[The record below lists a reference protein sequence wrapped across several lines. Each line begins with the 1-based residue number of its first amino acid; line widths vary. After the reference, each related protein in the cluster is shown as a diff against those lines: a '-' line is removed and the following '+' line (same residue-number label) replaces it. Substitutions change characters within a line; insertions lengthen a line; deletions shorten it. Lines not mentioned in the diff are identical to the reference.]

1 MTQLVGVG
9 LFPLF
14 AGACTGVVKCK
25 QRKQFYFLSLLQ
37 TDQIVAVEAEYVMS
51 VRLTLIHLATHRRK
65 FSLLAPSEMSIK
77 HSLIHSSYRPY
88 ARQAGRFVY

>member
-9 LFPLF
+9 LFPLL

-51 VRLTLIHLATHRRK
+51 VRGGVTTVPTEDVYCLG
-65 FSLLAPSEMSIK
+65 SDGLLFNKSD
-77 HSLIHSSYRPY
+77 
-88 ARQAGRFVY
+88 

>member
-65 FSLLAPSEMSIK
+65 FPLLAGSIRNVNT
-77 HSLIHSSYRPY
+77 H
-88 ARQAGRFVY
+88 